1 LATLKRIEV
10 SELTELHRSEKKKV
24 TVADFAR
31 MKREKKPI
39 VMVTSYDY
47 ATAAIADGVG
57 VDSILVGDSYG
68 MVVLGYDTTIP
79 VTMDE
84 LIPVCKAVRRGS
96 SRALLIGDM
105 PFMSFQVSPEQAVAN
120 AGRFIKEGGVETVK
134 VEGGKRVAPMVEAIT
149 QAGIPVL
156 GHIGVTP
163 QTATLQGGYRV
174 QGKSVEDA
182 ERLVQD
188 AVALERAGAFGI
200 VLEMVAEEAAKLV
213 TDRVSIP
220 TIGIGS
226 GRNCDG
232 QVLVLHDV
240 LGLYERFTPKFA
252 KRYANLAGQ
261 IRDAVGAYTQEVRD
275 RSFPREEHV
284 FRMDDEQRAKL
295 ESRRKS

>member
-1 LATLKRIEV
+1 LKRIEV

-284 FRMDDEQRAKL
+284 FRMDDEQRVKL
-295 ESRRKS
+295 DSRRKS